1 MTNILHNMNAERYAS
16 LAFFKGLE
24 SEDLYD
30 LFDYFSV
37 TTFVAGTVIFEQGD
51 QAANLYI
58 VAVGEVAIRYKPEDG
73 PMMTVTRVQPGDV
86 FGWSAMIGNGC
97 YTSGAICSLDSEI
110 LSIPGDELKRLC
122 QNNPRV
128 GNVLMDRVSL
138 VIADRQKRQ
147 QGQNLMIAKQVG
159 G

>member
-1 MTNILHNMNAERYAS
+1 MNVEKYAS

-24 SEDLYD
+24 PGDLYD
-30 LFDYFSV
+30 LLDYFSV

-51 QAANLYI
+51 QADNMYL
-58 VAVGEVAIRYKPEDG
+58 VAAGEVAIRYKPEDG
-73 PMMTVTRVQPGDV
+73 PTMTVTRVQPGDV
-86 FGWSAMIGNGC
+86 FGWSAMTGNGC

-110 LSIPGDELKRLC
+110 LSIPGDELKTLC
-122 QNNPRV
+122 KNNPRV

-147 QGQNLMIAKQVG
+147 QGQDLMIAKHG
-159 G
+159 GDR

>member
-1 MTNILHNMNAERYAS
+1 MNAEKYAS
-16 LAFFKGLE
+16 LTFFKGLD

-58 VAVGEVAIRYKPEDG
+58 VAAGEVAIRYKPEDG

-86 FGWSAMIGNGC
+86 FGWSAMTGNGR

-110 LSIPGDELKRLC
+110 LSIPGDELKQLC

-147 QGQNLMIAKQVG
+147 QGQDLLITKQVG